1 MSSIVTNQGI
11 VHYEA
16 YGRGHPV
23 ILLHGWLGSWGYW
36 LNTMEALKGQYRCY
50 ALDFWGFGESGKR
63 NGSYRLDDFVGLVD
77 QFMDRLGIDTAP
89 VVGHSMGG
97 TVAISLALA
106 KPDRVQRAIVVGSP
120 VVGSSLNIFL
130 RLAGKPWIAS
140 VVWQM
145 PRALQF
151 GIKLFAP
158 FIVKDWRTWYKMI
171 TRDLSR
177 TTLEAF
183 FLSIN
188 ALHKTDL
195 RPQLPG
201 MTTPVMG
208 IYGAGDNV
216 VSPSQAD
223 IISRTVPV
231 SRVKMMPGS
240 KHFPMLDEPEAFNNY
255 LTEFLSFDF
264 STRNLDL
271 SSKAI
276 ESQTRNNEQLIPS
289 HQHKRAI

>member
-1 MSSIVTNQGI
+1 MSSIVTDQGI

-16 YGRGHPV
+16 YGRGQPV

-36 LNTMEALKGQYRCY
+36 LNTMEALKNQYRCY
-50 ALDFWGFGESGKR
+50 ALDFWGFGDSGKHR
-63 NGSYRLDDFVGLVD
+63 SSYNLSDFVGLVN
-77 QFMDRLGIDTAP
+77 QFMERLGIEAAP

-106 KPDRVQRAIVVGSP
+106 KPERVQRAIVVGSP
-120 VVGSSLNIFL
+120 VVGNSLNIFL

-145 PRALQF
+145 PALLQL
-151 GIKLFAP
+151 GIKAFSP
-158 FIVKDWRTWYKMI
+158 YVVKDWPIWYKMI

-188 ALHKTDL
+188 SLYKTDL

-201 MTTPVMG
+201 ITTPVMG
-208 IYGAGDNV
+208 IYGVGDNV
-216 VSPSQAD
+216 VAPTQAN
-223 IISRTVPV
+223 IISGSVPV
-231 SRVKMMPGS
+231 SRVKMMSGS
-240 KHFPMLDEPEAFNNY
+240 KHFPMLDEPQAFNDN
-255 LTEFLSFDF
+255 LTEFLSFEF
-264 STRNLDL
+264 RSLN
-271 SSKAI
+271 
-276 ESQTRNNEQLIPS
+276 
-289 HQHKRAI
+289 